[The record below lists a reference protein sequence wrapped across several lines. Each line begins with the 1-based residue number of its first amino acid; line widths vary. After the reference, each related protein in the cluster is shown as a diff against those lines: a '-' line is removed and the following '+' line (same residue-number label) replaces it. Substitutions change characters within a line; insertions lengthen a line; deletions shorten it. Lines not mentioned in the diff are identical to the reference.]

1 MVFKHNNNNNSNSNS
16 NSNTGNTKFDFIN
29 SELHKIRE
37 DNLYRELRYGVS
49 TGSSIIIKNKR
60 LVNLCS
66 NDYLAIPVYDNKN
79 NDYSNND
86 ASLKQI
92 QSSSRLISGNDES
105 FKKLERVLA
114 RHKSQQGSLIY
125 PTGYMANLGVISAV
139 IKKGDTVFSDQLNH
153 ASIIESCKLS
163 NAKIQVYK
171 HNDVEDLNKK
181 LRQCK
186 GRKFVVTEG
195 VFSMD
200 GDIPPLKE
208 IVEIAKDSDAITMVD
223 DAHGDFVIGRDGR
236 GTPDHLG
243 VAKDIDI
250 YTSSLSKGLG
260 SFGGYVASQNNVI
273 DYCINRSKSFIYTSA
288 LPSFLVKYTQAK
300 IESKDRAGQRRKLK
314 KNTTKITKGL
324 TEIGYEIL
332 SNTQIIPIIL
342 RDEKRAMDF
351 GDFLLAGGVFVQPI
365 RYPTVPKNQAR
376 LRISVTA
383 WLSDADIE
391 KALEVFQRG
400 FKKFCR

>member
-1 MVFKHNNNNNSNSNS
+1 MVFKHNNNNNNSNSNSNS

-37 DNLYRELRYGVS
+37 DNLYREMRYGVS
-49 TGSSIIIKNKR
+49 TGSSIIIKNKK

-86 ASLKQI
+86 VSLKQI
-92 QSSSRLISGNDES
+92 QSSSRLISGSDPS

-153 ASIIESCKLS
+153 ASIIDSCKLS
-163 NAKIQVYK
+163 NAKVQVYK

-200 GDIPPLKE
+200 GDISPLKE

-236 GTPDHLG
+236 G
-243 VAKDIDI
+243 
-250 YTSSLSKGLG
+250 
-260 SFGGYVASQNNVI
+260 
-273 DYCINRSKSFIYTSA
+273 
-288 LPSFLVKYTQAK
+288 
-300 IESKDRAGQRRKLK
+300 
-314 KNTTKITKGL
+314 NT
-324 TEIGYEIL
+324 
-332 SNTQIIPIIL
+332 
-342 RDEKRAMDF
+342 
-351 GDFLLAGGVFVQPI
+351 
-365 RYPTVPKNQAR
+365 
-376 LRISVTA
+376 
-383 WLSDADIE
+383 
-391 KALEVFQRG
+391 
-400 FKKFCR
+400 

>member
-1 MVFKHNNNNNSNSNS
+1 MVFKHNNNNS
-16 NSNTGNTKFDFIN
+16 NSNTGNSKFDFIN

-66 NDYLAIPVYDNKN
+66 NDYLAIPVHDNKN
-79 NDYSNND
+79 NGGSGSND
-86 ASLKQI
+86 TFLKQI
-92 QSSSRLISGNDES
+92 QSSSRLISGNDKS

-139 IKKGDTVFSDQLNH
+139 IKKGDTIFSDQLNH

-163 NAKIQVYK
+163 NAKVQVYN
-171 HNDVEDLNKK
+171 HNDFEDLNKK
-181 LRQCK
+181 LRQHR
-186 GRKFVVTEG
+186 GRKFVITEG

-208 IVEIAKDSDAITMVD
+208 LVEVAKDNDAITMVD

-260 SFGGYVASQNNVI
+260 SFGGYVASQSNVI

-288 LPSFLVKYTQAK
+288 LPSFLVEYSQAK
-300 IESKDRAGQRRKLK
+300 IESKDRAIQRRKLK
-314 KNTTKITKGL
+314 KNTAKMTQGL
-324 TEIGYEIL
+324 TEIGYEIR
-332 SNTQIIPIIL
+332 SDTQIIPIIL

-351 GDFLLAGGVFVQPI
+351 GDFLLANGIFVQPI

-383 WLSDADIE
+383 WLNDADIE
-391 KALEVFQRG
+391 KTLEVFQRG
-400 FKKFCR
+400 FKKFYR

>member
-1 MVFKHNNNNNSNSNS
+1 MVFKHNNNNS
-16 NSNTGNTKFDFIN
+16 NSNTGNSKFDFIN

-66 NDYLAIPVYDNKN
+66 NDYLAIPVHDNKN
-79 NDYSNND
+79 NGGSGSND
-86 ASLKQI
+86 TFLKQI
-92 QSSSRLISGNDES
+92 QSSSRLISGNDKS

-139 IKKGDTVFSDQLNH
+139 IKKGDTIFSDQLNH

-163 NAKIQVYK
+163 NAKVQVYN
-171 HNDVEDLNKK
+171 HNDFEDLNKK
-181 LRQCK
+181 LRQHR
-186 GRKFVVTEG
+186 GRKFVITEG

-208 IVEIAKDSDAITMVD
+208 LVEVAKDNDAITMVD

-260 SFGGYVASQNNVI
+260 SFGGYVASQSNVI

-288 LPSFLVKYTQAK
+288 LPSFLVEYSQAK
-300 IESKDRAGQRRKLK
+300 IESKDRATQRRKLK
-314 KNTTKITKGL
+314 KNTAKMTQGL
-324 TEIGYEIL
+324 TEIGYEIR
-332 SNTQIIPIIL
+332 SDTQIIPIIL

-351 GDFLLAGGVFVQPI
+351 GDFLLANGIFVQPI

-383 WLSDADIE
+383 WLNDADIE
-391 KALEVFQRG
+391 KTLEVFQRG
-400 FKKFCR
+400 FKKFYR

>member
-1 MVFKHNNNNNSNSNS
+1 MVFKHNSNS
-16 NSNTGNTKFDFIN
+16 NSNTGNSKFDFIN

-66 NDYLAIPVYDNKN
+66 NDYLAIPVHDNKN
-79 NDYSNND
+79 NGGSGSND
-86 ASLKQI
+86 TFLKQI
-92 QSSSRLISGNDES
+92 QSSSRLISGNDKS

-139 IKKGDTVFSDQLNH
+139 IKKGDTIFSDQLNH

-163 NAKIQVYK
+163 NAKVQVYK
-171 HNDVEDLNKK
+171 HNDFEDLNKK
-181 LRQCK
+181 LRQHR
-186 GRKFVVTEG
+186 GRKFVITEG

-208 IVEIAKDSDAITMVD
+208 LVEVAKDNDAITIVD

-260 SFGGYVASQNNVI
+260 SFGGYVASQSNVI

-288 LPSFLVKYTQAK
+288 LPSFLVEYSQAK
-300 IESKDRAGQRRKLK
+300 IESKDRAIQRRKLK
-314 KNTTKITKGL
+314 KNTAKMTQGL
-324 TEIGYEIL
+324 TEIGYEIR
-332 SNTQIIPIIL
+332 SDTQIIPIIL

-351 GDFLLAGGVFVQPI
+351 GDFLLANGIFVQPI
-365 RYPTVPKNQAR
+365 RYPTVPKNQAEN
-376 LRISVTA
+376 
-383 WLSDADIE
+383 LSYCMV
-391 KALEVFQRG
+391 K
-400 FKKFCR
+400 

>member
-1 MVFKHNNNNNSNSNS
+1 MVFKHNSNS
-16 NSNTGNTKFDFIN
+16 NSNTGNSKFDFIN

-66 NDYLAIPVYDNKN
+66 NDYLAIPVHDNKN
-79 NDYSNND
+79 NGGSGSND
-86 ASLKQI
+86 TFLKQI
-92 QSSSRLISGNDES
+92 QSSSRLISGNDKS

-139 IKKGDTVFSDQLNH
+139 IKKGDTIFSDQLNH

-163 NAKIQVYK
+163 NAKVQVYK
-171 HNDVEDLNKK
+171 HNDFEDLNKK
-181 LRQCK
+181 LRQHR
-186 GRKFVVTEG
+186 GRKFVITEG

-208 IVEIAKDSDAITMVD
+208 LVEVAKDNDAITMVD

-260 SFGGYVASQNNVI
+260 SFGGYVASQSNVI

-288 LPSFLVKYTQAK
+288 LPSFLVEYSQAK
-300 IESKDRAGQRRKLK
+300 IESKDRAIQRRKLK
-314 KNTTKITKGL
+314 KNTAKM
-324 TEIGYEIL
+324 
-332 SNTQIIPIIL
+332 TQGSH
-342 RDEKRAMDF
+342 RD
-351 GDFLLAGGVFVQPI
+351 
-365 RYPTVPKNQAR
+365 R
-376 LRISVTA
+376 L
-383 WLSDADIE
+383 
-391 KALEVFQRG
+391 
-400 FKKFCR
+400 